1 MKISIIIP
9 ALNEE
14 RVIGRVLRTIGE
26 QAERELHQI
35 IVADG
40 GSSDRTVEVAAENGA
55 DVITCGK
62 RGRAVQMNCGAEAAT
77 GDLYYFLH
85 ADTTPPAGFD
95 REIRAAVRSG
105 AGAGCFRLQFT
116 NDHPVLRF
124 YSWCTRFK
132 ATILRFGDQS
142 LFVKPDLF
150 SQIGGFNES
159 LVLMEDQQIVRDLT
173 KVSSFMVLEQY
184 VRTSSRKYE
193 DNGVFRL
200 QLIFTIIL
208 VLYYAGASQELLVH
222 LYRSLIDT

>member
-14 RVIGRVLRTIGE
+14 RGIGSVLREIGQ
-26 QAERELHQI
+26 QAERELHQV

-40 GSSDRTVEVAAENGA
+40 GSSDRTAEVAAENGA
-55 DVITCGK
+55 EVIDCEQ
-62 RGRAVQMNCGAEAAT
+62 RGRAAQMNCGSEVAT

-95 REIRAAVRSG
+95 RQIRAAVLGG

-116 NDHPVLRF
+116 GDHPALRF
-124 YSWCTRFK
+124 YSWCTRFN
-132 ATILRFGDQS
+132 ATFLRFGDQS
-142 LFVKPDLF
+142 LFVRPGLF
-150 SQIGGFNES
+150 RQIGGFNES
-159 LVLMEDQQIVRDLT
+159 LQLMEDQQIVRDLSE
-173 KVSSFMVLEQY
+173 VSNFIVLKKY
-184 VRTSSRKYE
+184 VRTSARKYE
-193 DNGVFRL
+193 ENGVFRL